1 MKNRFETKRNV
12 WEIVP
17 CKISKAD
24 CMYEFQKGCKYKLYR
39 ITDSF
44 NIIQGFFETKHA
56 CKEFAESHDF

>member
-24 CMYEFQKGCKYKLYR
+24 CMYDIRWGSVGIYANYGTKEEKLL
-39 ITDSF
+39 
-44 NIIQGFFETKHA
+44 TKLSA
-56 CKEFAESHDF
+56 NRKPRGSLMPRSR